1 MSTGLIVVGIII
13 VALALYLGISVS
25 KFKKNMNNYDPKKDS
40 DKITILN
47 DNTFQQKISR
57 GVALVDFWAVWCQ
70 PCKIQGPIISELADE
85 MHEQAKIC
93 KLDVENNKKIA
104 TKLNIRNI
112 PTIVIFKN
120 GKEVER
126 LVGLKTKGILK
137 KAITKYL

>member
-1 MSTGLIVVGIII
+1 MSIGLIIVGVIIA
-13 VALALYLGISVS
+13 ALALYLGISVS

-47 DNTFQQKISR
+47 DNTFQQKISK
-57 GVALVDFWAVWCQ
+57 GIALVDFWAVWCQ
-70 PCKIQGPIISELADE
+70 PCKIQGPIVSDLAEE

-104 TKLNIRNI
+104 TKLGIRNI

-126 LVGLKTKGILK
+126 LVGLKTKGVLK
-137 KAITKYL
+137 KAMAKYL